1 MPAGVCCVH
10 RLRLLL
16 AILIFSAFCLVFGI
30 LWMEI
35 ICLQALTLVTLLL
48 LCLMQL
54 GWRKTWKQLKLIAPF
69 ALSLL
74 LMYGILVLLG
84 IAPRDQAAL
93 AYWTGYGLLR
103 LLLLVSSLLAFRLCV
118 SLLSYEGLLRSAPNI
133 HWQKYLILGRILYEA
148 AFRSY
153 PRLKAWQ
160 DLIPSSKLAPR
171 GFKGRFNRALA
182 SSLALALYVMEEA
195 RRKGEL
201 IDNRIEH
208 CYKELS

>member
-1 MPAGVCCVH
+1 VH

-84 IAPRDQAAL
+84 IAPRDQAPWL
-93 AYWTGYGLLR
+93 TGPVTDCPG
-103 LLLLVSSLLAFRLCV
+103 SCCWSLLCWP
-118 SLLSYEGLLRSAPNI
+118 SGSACRCSAMKGCCAARQISTGRNI
-133 HWQKYLILGRILYEA
+133 
-148 AFRSY
+148 
-153 PRLKAWQ
+153 
-160 DLIPSSKLAPR
+160 
-171 GFKGRFNRALA
+171 
-182 SSLALALYVMEEA
+182 
-195 RRKGEL
+195 
-201 IDNRIEH
+201 
-208 CYKELS
+208 